1 MSTYKYDY
9 KKFGAI
15 LKDVLAGKTQREV
28 AKTHKCSFTTI
39 SKAKVW
45 HLTGRRVEYKKLRKY
60 RRLTEVSYF
69 EKSHGCLCY
78 IAQVL
83 EVKNIDKMSMDQLK
97 KAICESINK
106 F

>member
-39 SKAKVW
+39 SKAKIW
-45 HLTGRRVEYKKLRKY
+45 NMTGRRVEFKKPVYPEIKY
-60 RRLTEVSYF
+60 H
-69 EKSHGCLCY
+69 EKNSGLLYY
-78 IAQVL
+78 IANLL
-83 EVKNIDKMSMDQLK
+83 EVRYMMDFEQLK
-97 KAICESINK
+97 KDICSEIMK